1 MEEKSKKDFKLFYLL
16 FAAAASLV
24 VAPKLL
30 MAAILTASCKAV
42 TASQSSICFFCG
54 YVLCAVSFGLAV
66 RAGKDNVKTVKD
78 LLLGG
83 LCLLTVRYA
92 FSLIHSILSLKRSS
106 LSTGGIIAD
115 ILLMVLEAVL
125 FSYALFALIIM
136 LRDEQGKIAM
146 GKQFPLALKE
156 IKEILLG
163 AVSYGV
169 LNFICGFLE
178 DKFITGLGKSNTVIG
193 FLTKLVLIAMLVFA
207 AMSPV
212 IFMMMK
218 KADALTEAKERD
230 KPAESKAFSTIE
242 LILAGALIAA
252 IIIFSLIPKSMVPK
266 RDELIKGSLSGGMQE
281 AASFAEKRDYLM
293 ALKVLDKADALPLAW
308 KAYLEGNPEEA
319 LKAYE
324 LDTRNSMTELLYM
337 YTCIENEEK
346 AGENLPNYTK
356 ALYSHEGDE
365 VWCFGYLDMLSEKK
379 NLSETEK
386 TESKRIAMKLAAGN
400 RFDCA
405 AILPGE
411 LTKKEKE
418 RLLLE
423 IEINTREDYVDTIE
437 VWNLLALYVERNGV
451 DWEVRDKMIEL
462 IKEYPGSPT
471 VTDTLEMLITDC
483 LASTSYSNRTYAKEI
498 MYALFDAAD
507 ENPDSFALN
516 LLTIQTADNFMM
528 NPYDEADTD
537 TRNKLREKIGPVIDR
552 FETLFEKEL
561 SADKELKEEEK
572 KEARVSKTLD
582 IAQVLTDMDLS
593 EMLQEYL
600 TKANATLSDERID
613 SMLGA
618 VALKNSDYET
628 ALPILEKEYEAEKD
642 DPQLNM
648 ILSILYY
655 RKGEMEKSLE
665 KAVSFTNIMISPGV
679 LENEP
684 ELGTDFTALIATYI
698 TGDKAVADFEDG
710 KHCAYIDFT
719 DEQMK
724 IVNKSEL
731 FAKTLDYEY
740 RYQYQVSDYL
750 RWDKVDEFRKLEE
763 DVLKLTNDYPNLST
777 GYYLAGR
784 ILGYYIQDF
793 WTDEEATKELKDT
806 DKAIEMYKKCLSFED
821 NQPAVWYSL
830 ALTLDNEKRYDEA
843 LDAVQKALD
852 HMYYDSWYASHGN
865 EYHGW
870 GILYHANGLRASI
883 RYKMANGF

>member
-1 MEEKSKKDFKLFYLL
+1 MEENSRKDYKPFYLL

-30 MAAILTASCKAV
+30 MAVILTASCKAV

-83 LCLLTVRYA
+83 LCLLTVRYG
-92 FSLIHSILSLKRSS
+92 FSMIHSIMALKRNS

-115 ILLMVLEAVL
+115 VLLMVLEAVL
-125 FSYALFALIIM
+125 FSYALFAVTLS
-136 LRDEQGKIAM
+136 LRDEQGKFAS
-146 GKQFPLALKE
+146 GKQFLTALKG

-169 LNFICGFLE
+169 LNFLCGFLE
-178 DKFITGLGKSNTVIG
+178 DKFITGIGRSNSVVG
-193 FLTKLVLIAMLVFA
+193 FLTKLLLIALLVFA
-207 AMSPV
+207 AMCPV
-212 IFMMMK
+212 ISLMKK
-218 KADALTEAKERD
+218 KADGLAAEKENGNASER
-230 KPAESKAFSTIE
+230 KPLSTAE
-242 LILAGALIAA
+242 LILAGAFLAA
-252 IIIFSLIPKSMVPK
+252 VIIFNLIPKSMVPK
-266 RDELIKGSLSGGMQE
+266 KDALIKESLSGGMEE
-281 AASFAEKRDYLM
+281 AFSYAEKRDYLM
-293 ALKVLDKADALPLAW
+293 ALKVLDKADSLPLAW

-319 LKAYE
+319 AKAYE
-324 LDTRNSMTELLYM
+324 LDKRGSMTELLYL
-337 YTCIENEEK
+337 YTCAENEEK
-346 AGENLPNYTK
+346 AGEDAPNYTK

-365 VWCFGYLDMLSEKK
+365 VWYFGYLDILSEKK

-386 TESKRIAMKLAAGN
+386 AERKRIAMLLAAGN
-400 RFDCA
+400 RFNCG

-418 RLLLE
+418 RLLSE

-483 LASTSYSNRTYAKEI
+483 LASTSYHSRTYAKEI

-516 LLTIQTADNFMM
+516 LLTIQAADNFML

-561 SADKELKEEEK
+561 SSDKELKDEEK

-618 VALKNSDYET
+618 VALKNNDFET
-628 ALPILEKEYEAEKD
+628 ALPILEKEYEADKD
-642 DPQLNM
+642 DPKLNM
-648 ILSILYY
+648 ILCILYY

-665 KAVSFTNIMISPGV
+665 KAVNFTDIMISPGV
-679 LENEP
+679 LESEP

-698 TGDKAVADFEDG
+698 TGDKAVADFKDG

-731 FAKTLDYEY
+731 FAKMLDCE
-740 RYQYQVSDYL
+740 YQYQYEVHDYL
-750 RWDKVDEFRKLEE
+750 RWDKVDEFKKLEE
-763 DVLKLTNDYPNLST
+763 DVLKITNDYPNLST

-793 WTDEEATKELKDT
+793 WSNEEATKELKDT

-830 ALTLDNEKRYDEA
+830 ALTLDNEKRYEEA

-870 GILYHANGLRASI
+870 GILYHADGLRTSI